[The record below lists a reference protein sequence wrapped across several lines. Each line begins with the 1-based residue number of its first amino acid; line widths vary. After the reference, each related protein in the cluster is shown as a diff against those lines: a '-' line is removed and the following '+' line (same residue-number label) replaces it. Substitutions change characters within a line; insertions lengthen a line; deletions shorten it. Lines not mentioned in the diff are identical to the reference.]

1 MHTTLDANK
10 PGKDDQLTQAGAD
23 AAATELDEITT
34 ALAQHHGPQHH
45 GPVIRQLMCDT
56 WPRKLR

>member
-1 MHTTLDANK
+1 VHTTLDANK

-34 ALAQHHGPQHH
+34 ALRAA
-45 GPVIRQLMCDT
+45 
-56 WPRKLR
+56 PRPALPN